1 MGFLKVI
8 LKVLNKEEVKEREN
22 GKEKRETSQPKRPKP
37 KVPSQGKPSSSIVS
51 TAQTKA
57 KEIILQAKEEALK
70 IRESAQKEAEEQKA
84 AAAQAKERVLKKEA
98 ELDRLRGRL
107 EEKENYLTSQEKKI
121 EAQLTQI
128 EELKKKYL
136 TKIEEVSGLTK
147 EEAKQILLR
156 GLEKSLRDEMV
167 KRIQAVEEKTKEEA
181 EDKAREILATA
192 LVHGAIDYVPEYTI
206 SVVKLPS
213 EDMKARIIGREGRN
227 IRTFTKVTGVDLEID
242 ETPDSIRLS
251 SFDPVRREIAR
262 VALERLI
269 ADGRIQPS
277 RIEEIVAKTKKDIE
291 KIMYQAGEELCHK
304 VKVYNLPSEIVAML
318 GRFKYRFSYGQNMIT
333 HTLEETK
340 IGIALAY
347 ELKADVNVVRLGCL
361 LHDIGKV
368 IPDREGSHVDL
379 GVEFL
384 SNFDLPKAVINAVA
398 EHHEDKPFSSV
409 ESMIV
414 YVADAVS
421 GARPGARYEDYHE
434 YVKRLKSLED
444 AAKQFKGVKEA
455 YALQAG
461 REIRVMIDPEAV
473 NDKELPLLTHKIKEE
488 IEKKITIPGNVVVN
502 VIREKR
508 IKEVI
513 KAKH

>member
-1 MGFLKVI
+1 MGLLKVI
-8 LKVLNKEEVKEREN
+8 FKVLQKEEEK
-22 GKEKRETSQPKRPKP
+22 KEKLPSSPARSKSKKTTFSPPQPPKP
-37 KVPSQGKPSSSIVS
+37 PSTISS
-51 TAQTKA
+51 AETKA

-70 IRESAQKEAEEQKA
+70 IKEKAQQEIEAQKTAVN
-84 AAAQAKERVLKKEA
+84 QAKERILKKEA

-107 EEKENYLTSQEKKI
+107 EEKQEYLKNQEQKV
-121 EAQLTQI
+121 ETQLSQI
-128 EELKKKYL
+128 EELKRKYL
-136 TKIEEVSGLTK
+136 AKIEEVSGLSK

-156 GLEKSLRDEMV
+156 GLEKSLKSEMA
-167 KRIQAVEEKTKEEA
+167 KTIRAVEEKTKEEA
-181 EDKAREILATA
+181 DARAREILATT
-192 LVHGAIDYVPEYTI
+192 LVQGAIDYVPEYTI

-304 VKVYNLPSEIVAML
+304 VKAYNLPSEIVAML

-421 GARPGARYEDYHE
+421 GARPGARFEDYHE
-434 YVKRLKSLED
+434 YVKRLKTLEE

-461 REIRVMIDPEAV
+461 REIRVMIDPEIV
-473 NDKELPLLTHKIKEE
+473 DDDELTVLSHKIKEE